1 MKFLHDFAYKTQED
15 QSQSQVCVGPF
26 LTSVKKKKKNRQKY
40 ILEQRKLSGFEQKAE
55 QK

>member
-26 LTSVKKKKKNRQKY
+26 LTSVKKKKNRQKY